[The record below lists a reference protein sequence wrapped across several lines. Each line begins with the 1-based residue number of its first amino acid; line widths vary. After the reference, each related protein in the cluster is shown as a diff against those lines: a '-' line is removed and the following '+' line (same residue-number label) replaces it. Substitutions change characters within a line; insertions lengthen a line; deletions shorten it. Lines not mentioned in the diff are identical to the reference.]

1 MKRPIQPLDYANE
14 ILQAVRSGVLLT
26 AKADGQVNTMSISWG
41 TMGIQWGLPIF
52 TVFVRG
58 CRHTST
64 MLDKNPEFTIN
75 IPLASVDEEI
85 IRYCGI
91 KSGRDVDKFKELELT
106 PVEPETISVPG
117 IKELPLTLECKVIYR
132 QQQFPECMTDPETR
146 THYPEN
152 SQDIHAD
159 YHTAYYG
166 QIVNAY
172 IIEE

>member
-1 MKRPIQPLDYANE
+1 MKQKIDPFDYAKE
-14 ILQAVRSGVLLT
+14 ILHAVKKGVLVT
-26 AKADGQVNTMSISWG
+26 TKAAGKVNTMSISWG

-64 MLDKNPEFTIN
+64 MLDENPEFTVN
-75 IPLASVDEEI
+75 IPLGTVDKEI
-85 IRYCGI
+85 IRYCGTM
-91 KSGRDVDKFKELELT
+91 SGRDVDKFKALGLT
-106 PVEPETISVPG
+106 QVAPETVSVPG
-117 IKELPLTLECKVIYR
+117 IKELPLTLECKVIYK
-132 QQQFPECMTDPETR
+132 QQQYPDCMTDPQPH

-166 QIVNAY
+166 HIVNAY
-172 IIEE
+172 IIE